1 MIPLEYIATFFT
13 HSGAVK
19 YKKHMF
25 RLGISVE
32 LHPVPRRLS
41 SDCGIGA
48 SFSTHRDLRKLISE
62 DIDKL
67 YRKEK
72 GGEKLIYTSAG

>member
-48 SFSTHRDLRKLISE
+48 SFSTHRDLRKLIE
-62 DIDKL
+62 DIAN
-67 YRKEK
+67 YIERKRRENSYI
-72 GGEKLIYTSAG
+72 LLAG